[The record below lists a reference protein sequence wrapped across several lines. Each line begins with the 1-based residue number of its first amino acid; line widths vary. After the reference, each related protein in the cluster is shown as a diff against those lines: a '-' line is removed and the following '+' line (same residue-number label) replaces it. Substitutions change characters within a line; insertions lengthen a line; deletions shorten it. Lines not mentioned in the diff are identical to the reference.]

1 MYLISK
7 TVFLFC
13 ISYIEHCSCIPP
25 FCLCA
30 FLSIPPP
37 HGRCRRKC
45 QGTSPQR
52 QRLGFQQ
59 CGLPFHYLASLLPV
73 LRHGT
78 KWAPLTHRSSHLV
91 SHLYI
96 HGLGLC
102 RLLPQVHLSY
112 LYPGLQH
119 AFRTEDL
126 KIGKKNLLSQ
136 SLQACFMSWRKING
150 FFHEDEA
157 WKSI

>member
-13 ISYIEHCSCIPP
+13 ISYIERCSCIPP

-45 QGTSPQR
+45 QGTSPPR
-52 QRLGFQQ
+52 QRLGFQR

-91 SHLYI
+91 SHHYI

-102 RLLPQVHLSY
+102 RLLPQVHFSH

-119 AFRTEDL
+119 AIRTEDL
-126 KIGKKNLLSQ
+126 KIGKKICRANHYKPAS
-136 SLQACFMSWRKING
+136 
-150 FFHEDEA
+150 
-157 WKSI
+157 